1 MNYEQIK
8 DHVVRVDNTLEVVPV
23 KLLDELVSKVDEY
36 LSIDLWAVHEA
47 ELPGIQCIVHALMDY
62 DMGRYHAVGTVV
74 MNDVPAFYFT
84 AGGREG
90 EDHYNYYVLDAAAT
104 KAFIKYLIHVWV
116 GKALDDVE
124 LTEVQVIDDVPEL
137 SEFYGERIQYGTR
150 HYYNCYAGCYVPDT
164 K

>member
-8 DHVVRVDNTLEVVPV
+8 SHVVRVDRTLEVLPV

-36 LSIDLWAVHEA
+36 LSIDLWALHEV
-47 ELPGIQCIVHALMDY
+47 ELPGIQCIIHALMDY
-62 DMGRYHAVGTVV
+62 DMRRYHAVGTVV
-74 MNDVPAFYFT
+74 MNDVPAFYYT

-90 EDHYNYYVLDAAAT
+90 EDHYNYYVLDVVAT
-104 KAFIKYLIHVWV
+104 KAFIKCLINVSI

-124 LTEVQVIDDVPEL
+124 LTQVRVVDDVPEL
-137 SEFYGERIQYGTR
+137 SEFYGEKIKYGTR
-150 HYYNCYAGCYVPDT
+150 YYYNSYSGCYVLDT